1 MPVNL
6 PTPAFRTVRL
16 APTVVATVVISAI
29 LTLDVTLV
37 LVLTDGLVANVL
49 LVVSIAMVTVLGTL
63 IVPDATVPTAGLEQ
77 TVKLVATLDVSLLIP
92 REPIPIVMVV
102 LARTC
107 GRVRIAVLVTLIM
120 STVVLMVKSI
130 LLVLPTARPVF
141 VMLDGLVHNVTNVL
155 PTVTIMVTQ
164 VPMLL

>member
-16 APTVVATVVISAI
+16 APTVVATVVLSAI